1 MISISV
7 IGAGQVG
14 KKFCKAINAAENLH
28 LEQWYNRSKI
38 NPRIGL
44 SNVHFCYD
52 LMELKPVDLYIIA
65 VSDSAVETISNAL
78 PFENRLVVHTS
89 GSVPLRYLNKKN
101 RKGVFYPLQ
110 TFSDASDLPFSK
122 VPICIETT
130 DITDRKLLKKVATA
144 VGSPTYFI
152 QSDQRQSLHL
162 SAVFVNNFTNQLF
175 RIAHE
180 LTDIHGIE
188 FDILKPLIKETT
200 QKLDKMSPYMAQTG
214 PAKRKDKKTIEQH
227 LRMLD
232 KAPKYKKIYKLLTQS
247 IQNTHDKKK
256 L

>member
-14 KKFCKAINAAENLH
+14 KKFCRAIYAAKNLH
-28 LEQWYNRSKI
+28 LDQWYNRSKI
-38 NPRIGL
+38 NPKIGL
-44 SNVHFCYD
+44 NNVNFCNN

-65 VSDSAVETISNAL
+65 VSDSAIETISNAL

-89 GSVPLRYLNKKN
+89 GSVALRYLNKKN

-110 TFSDASDLPFSK
+110 TFSEASDLPFYK

-130 DITDRKLLKKVATA
+130 DIKDRKLLKKVATELE
-144 VGSPTYFI
+144 SPTYFI
-152 QSDQRQSLHL
+152 QSEQRQSLHL

-180 LTDIHGIE
+180 LTDLNGIQ
-188 FDILKPLIKETT
+188 FDILKPIIKETT
-200 QKLDKMSPYMAQTG
+200 QKLDLMSPYMAQTG
-214 PAKRKDKKTIEQH
+214 PAKRNDKKTIEQH
-227 LRMLD
+227 LRILD
-232 KAPKYKKIYKLLTQS
+232 KSPEYKKIYEVLTQS
-247 IQNTHDKKK
+247 IQNTHG
-256 L
+256 